1 MLKKILLGFVIAIGS
16 IVLLILLAG
25 FALGFYSM
33 KVNSRMDAAGKKF
46 CSAIHP
52 GMTIETVIKRA
63 ERNDE
68 KPRLGEHEGTYRFMF
83 HGAMFHSAICE
94 VQTLDGKVE
103 KAEFEIYDD

>member
-16 IVLLILLAG
+16 VVLLLLLAG
-25 FALGFYSM
+25 FGLGFYSM
-33 KVNSRMDAAGKKF
+33 HVNSGMDAAGKKF

-52 GMTIETVIKRA
+52 GMTIEAVIKRA
-63 ERNDE
+63 EHNDE
-68 KPRLGEHEGTYRFMF
+68 KPRMRESDGKYRFMF

-94 VQTLDGKVE
+94 VQTIDGKVE